1 MGAHQHRASWRR
13 PLEMVTPLAGV
24 GVLNAQVRLKP
35 TAMID
40 LYPNPELRGVAEEVE
55 ATLARIM
62 DEAARYR
69 ATA

>member
-1 MGAHQHRASWRR
+1 
-13 PLEMVTPLAGV
+13 MVTPLAGV

-55 ATLARIM
+55 ATLASIM